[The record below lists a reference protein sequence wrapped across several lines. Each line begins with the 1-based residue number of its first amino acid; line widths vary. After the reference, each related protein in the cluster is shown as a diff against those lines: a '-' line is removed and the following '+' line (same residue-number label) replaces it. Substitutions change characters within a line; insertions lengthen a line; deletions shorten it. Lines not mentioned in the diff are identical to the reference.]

1 MEPNPTHLKAMNKII
16 IACPTA
22 EIYTAYSVRWQD
34 IALDGAKI
42 ANTLEPIKRVNV
54 LNITDA
60 SRVLRRQIINPIAAQ
75 TEENVESAGDFIILT
90 YILGRM

>member
-1 MEPNPTHLKAMNKII
+1 MSDKPNANKIKVKMYQTKVKNTRVNYPNPRGVEPNPTHLKAMNKII

-42 ANTLEPIKRVNV
+42 ANTPEPIKRANV
-54 LNITDA
+54 LNITVA
-60 SRVLRRQIINPIAAQ
+60 SRV
-75 TEENVESAGDFIILT
+75 
-90 YILGRM
+90 